1 MTPIFFVFIIGAFLA
16 AVVGGSAAGSQ
27 SNIDGGGDGTLSA
40 EVLAYQP
47 IVSQYCSKY
56 GIPDY
61 VLLVLSVM
69 QQESGGSRK
78 DLMQCSECPLNTKY
92 PNKPNSITDPKYSIE
107 IGTEYLASC
116 LRAALCKSPSDIP
129 GISLALQGYN
139 FGGGYISW
147 AFEHGGGYSQANAI
161 QFSELK
167 ARDLNCKSY
176 GDSQY
181 VNRVLKYYNF
191 NSTGSGTFGYP
202 LKPGTYSITRGYGYD
217 DGVLH
222 KGIDFAAPV
231 GTNIYAASSGTVVFA
246 GYGASGNGYNRY
258 GNVIVIK
265 QNEKYST
272 LYGHCSKLLVTTGQ
286 AVQRGSVI
294 GLVGSTGDSTGN
306 HCHFE
311 IRVNGS
317 QVDPAPYLSQK
328 KAV

>member
-1 MTPIFFVFIIGAFLA
+1 MHKKIIIIVGAVMTPIIFVFIIGAFLA

-27 SNIDGGGDGTLSA
+27 SNTDDGGDGTLSA

-116 LRAALCKSPSDIP
+116 LRAALRKSPSDIP

-167 ARDLNCKSY
+167 AKDLNCKSY
-176 GDSQY
+176 GDPQY

-202 LKPGTYSITRGYGYD
+202 LKPGTYSITRGTVMTTVCYIKESILQHRLEQTYTL
-217 DGVLH
+217 LH
-222 KGIDFAAPV
+222 LEPSF
-231 GTNIYAASSGTVVFA
+231 
-246 GYGASGNGYNRY
+246 
-258 GNVIVIK
+258 
-265 QNEKYST
+265 
-272 LYGHCSKLLVTTGQ
+272 LL
-286 AVQRGSVI
+286 AME
-294 GLVGSTGDSTGN
+294 
-306 HCHFE
+306 H
-311 IRVNGS
+311 
-317 QVDPAPYLSQK
+317 QVMDIADMEM
-328 KAV
+328 